1 MNGRR
6 STFELYKTARCYYW
20 LRRHKTSPPKQ
31 SKLPRYKYSHVEWL
45 GPGSLEK
52 KIWASLSP
60 QTVTHIMQEFSAN
73 RIALGFL
80 CLMRG
85 VLKDAKQSQKNC
97 LPPLCHRVLCK
108 CAADRT
114 HKNHSE
120 AASYMFFSDPSFPCT
135 YSFILSKPS
144 DDLKSIL
151 SINPTLPLLWIS
163 LKWMDTGNKAW
174 MSKSYVNRDPPA
186 PLRAKTNPKS
196 TLVGFSHGTRNI
208 RVHWANIIQLEV
220 RKLFK

>member
-1 MNGRR
+1 MNTYVRLEKINIYLSIWPLINHCQFTLLVILVLWFMNGRR
-6 STFELYKTARCYYW
+6 SFELYKTARCYYW

-120 AASYMFFSDPSFPCT
+120 AASYMFFFRSIFPLHIFL
-135 YSFILSKPS
+135 YS
-144 DDLKSIL
+144 
-151 SINPTLPLLWIS
+151 
-163 LKWMDTGNKAW
+163 
-174 MSKSYVNRDPPA
+174 V
-186 PLRAKTNPKS
+186 KT
-196 TLVGFSHGTRNI
+196 
-208 RVHWANIIQLEV
+208 
-220 RKLFK
+220 